1 MDWICQIIIK
11 LVGRNSYLDSPQVVG
26 QPQGLPLQRSEGVS
40 SASGLVQFVKWQQ
53 NNLSNLVSGVMEDIL
68 D

>member
-1 MDWICQIIIK
+1 MDWICQIVIE
-11 LVGRNSYLDSPQVVG
+11 LVGRNSYLDSPQIAG

-53 NNLSNLVSGVMEDIL
+53 NNLSNLVGGVMEDIL